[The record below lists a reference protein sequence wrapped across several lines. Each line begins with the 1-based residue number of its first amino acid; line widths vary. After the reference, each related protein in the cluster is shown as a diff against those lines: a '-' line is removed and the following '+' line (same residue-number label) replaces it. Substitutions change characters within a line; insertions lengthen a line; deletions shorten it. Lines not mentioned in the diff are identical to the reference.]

1 MVQTIGGI
9 PFGTQ
14 LDWLWAELQGPEKK
28 TWQNFLTNPN
38 LITPQDF
45 ATAFENTYE
54 RADGKHLEKRK
65 GYAKEVFG
73 AYNANKQ
80 NMLPNNVTTAV
91 DYLTN
96 KGMSLAQAT
105 GVVGNL
111 MAESGFDLDPD
122 AYNPSEGGLGAYGIA
137 QWRGSRQKG
146 LQDYYNRMQPQQT
159 QEENNMQQQ
168 PNNLLS
174 MLQGGASNIADLFI
188 PKQFQRQQ
196 DENQLYSRGEQFA
209 MALDPLI
216 HPKFRAGA
224 QIAENAKARKAFEL
238 EQGARTTTL
247 ATLQK
252 LCSDG
257 DEAACSVAK
266 AVEAKALLPKEALT
280 IYYRQKFAKPTK
292 TATQKTGAQLNDEL
306 KAQGLVGSY
315 DPKAIFN
322 VFSTGDIKEV
332 GVGDTIIGGQEKEA
346 QKVMGNKLTN
356 MFFDMVDEGNG
367 ARDALGQIGILR
379 SIMMDPKFHTGSLTE
394 GKMAATKLYAALG
407 GNVENL
413 DGVSQLETFDALSK
427 ELILAKMGGK
437 LGAGFSD
444 GDRFFVERQSPQL
457 GNTKM
462 GNLQILLI
470 NQIIEERKA
479 LLAQM
484 AIEYANDPERK
495 EKGLPP
501 IDTEFLLA
509 LQKFGEENS
518 IKDIYNERLRELDE
532 FFN

>member
-80 NMLPNNVTTAV
+80 NMLPENVTTAV

-111 MAESGFDLDPD
+111 MAESGFELDPD

-238 EQGARTTTL
+238 QQGARTTTL

-280 IYYRQKFAKPTK
+280 IYYRQKFAKPQK
-292 TATQKTGAQLNDEL
+292 TATQMTGAELNDQKGTNYPSDAL
-306 KAQGLVGSY
+306 
-315 DPKAIFN
+315 FN
-322 VFSTGDIKEV
+322 VFNTGEIKEV
-332 GVGDTIIGGQEKEA
+332 RQGPLVEMTGEKAAEKGMAEFYVQRYTDIVNEGNAGYDLQSTNAMLANLMADPDFTSGAFAETQMNLSKILLALGADPERAAGIGSKEA
-346 QKVMGNKLTN
+346 FN
-356 MFFDMVDEGNG
+356 
-367 ARDALGQIGILR
+367 
-379 SIMMDPKFHTGSLTE
+379 
-394 GKMAATKLYAALG
+394 
-407 GNVENL
+407 
-413 DGVSQLETFDALSK
+413 ALSSR
-427 ELILAKMGGK
+427 LILDLMGGS

-444 GDRFFVERQSPQL
+444 GDRKFVTVMGPQL
-457 GNTKM
+457 GTTQE
-462 GNLQILLI
+462 GNLKILLFNELI
-470 NQIIEERKA
+470 AQRQIDIKDFAVAYVNEIDPATGKKRGALDSEFEKA
-479 LLAQM
+479 L
-484 AIEYANDPERK
+484 AIWAD
-495 EKGLPP
+495 
-501 IDTEFLLA
+501 
-509 LQKFGEENS
+509 EN
-518 IKDIYNERLRELDE
+518 RLEDE
-532 FFN
+532 FKRRMGIQ

>member
-1 MVQTIGGI
+1 MVQTIGSI
-9 PFGTQ
+9 PFSTQ

-54 RADGKHLEKRK
+54 RADGKHLEKRQ
-65 GYAKEVFG
+65 GFAKDVFK
-73 AYNANKQ
+73 AYEFNKQ
-80 NMLPNNVTTAV
+80 DMLPENVTTAV
-91 DYLTN
+91 DYLTK
-96 KGMSLAQAT
+96 KGMTLPQAT

-111 MAESGFDLDPD
+111 MAESGFELDPD

-159 QEENNMQQQ
+159 QKENNMVQQS
-168 PNNLLS
+168 NNLLS
-174 MLQGGASNIADLFI
+174 MLQGGLQNFMK
-188 PKQFQRQQ
+188 PQ
-196 DENQLYSRGEQFA
+196 DENQLFTRGQQVA

-216 HPKFRAGA
+216 HPNFRAGK
-224 QIAENAKARKAFEL
+224 QIAENAKAQRAFEL
-238 EQGARTTTL
+238 QAGAQTRTVSVLQQL
-247 ATLQK
+247 AN
-252 LCSDG
+252 SG
-257 DEAACSVAK
+257 DTVAASILKSLEARAI
-266 AVEAKALLPKEALT
+266 LPKDAMT
-280 IYYRQKFAKPTK
+280 IYYREKFAKPDVSY
-292 TATQKTGAQLNDEL
+292 TQKTGAEL
-306 KAQGLVGSY
+306 GYEGDMAKQTY
-315 DPKAIFN
+315 N
-322 VFSTGDIKEV
+322 VSSTGKITPVKAT
-332 GVGDTIIGGQEKEA
+332 GDTIIGGQEKA
-346 QKVMGNKLTN
+346 SQRVMGEKLTN
-356 MFFDMVDEGNG
+356 MFFDMVSEGTE
-367 ARDALGQIGILR
+367 ARGALGQIGMLR
-379 SIMMDPKFHTGSLTE
+379 SIMMDPTFTTGSLTE

-413 DGVSQLETFDALSK
+413 EGIGALETFDALSK

-479 LLAQM
+479 LLSKM

-501 IDTEFLLA
+501 IDTDFLLA

-518 IKDIYNERLRELDE
+518 IKDIYEERMSELDE

>member
-80 NMLPNNVTTAV
+80 NMLPENVTTAV

-96 KGMSLAQAT
+96 KGMSLAQAS

-111 MAESGFDLDPD
+111 MAESGFELDPD
-122 AYNPSEGGLGAYGIA
+122 AYNPSEGGIGAYGIA

-159 QEENNMQQQ
+159 QKENNMQQQ

-174 MLQGGASNIADLFI
+174 MLQGGLGNLMK
-188 PKQFQRQQ
+188 PQ
-196 DENQLYSRGEQFA
+196 DQNQLYSRGEQFA

-216 HPKFRAGA
+216 HPNFRAGA
-224 QIAENAKARKAFEL
+224 QIAENAKSRKAFEL
-238 EQGARTTTL
+238 QQGAQTRTL
-247 ATLQK
+247 AVLQQ

-257 DEAACSVAK
+257 DEAACAVARS
-266 AVEAKALLPKEALT
+266 VEAKAIEPKDAMT

-292 TATQKTGAQLNDEL
+292 TAIQKTGAQLNAEL
-306 KAQGLVGSY
+306 VAKGQEPIY
-315 DPKAIFN
+315 DPKQAYN

-332 GVGDTIIGGQEKEA
+332 SGGINITNRLGENTENDLRKVALDTQNQLISDNTAARNSLNTIATQRRFLMDQNFESGFGQEF
-346 QKVMGNKLTN
+346 LTN
-356 MFFDMVDEGNG
+356 MKKAFSRFGFSG
-367 ARDALGQIGILR
+367 DADVAAIEQFMAISSQQILDSLG
-379 SIMMDPKFHTGSLTE
+379 GSLGT
-394 GKMAATKLYAALG
+394 
-407 GNVENL
+407 
-413 DGVSQLETFDALSK
+413 GV
-427 ELILAKMGGK
+427 
-437 LGAGFSD
+437 SD
-444 GDRFFVERQSPQL
+444 GDVSLMQ
-457 GNTKM
+457 GMVTNIGMTKK
-462 GNLQILLI
+462 GIRDYLRIL
-470 NQIIEERKA
+470 E
-479 LLAQM
+479 
-484 AIEYANDPERK
+484 AIEKGKQRK
-495 EKGLPP
+495 FEYYR
-501 IDTEFLLA
+501 IYIAE
-509 LQKFGEENS
+509 QE
-518 IKDIYNERLRELDE
+518 KDIPESERTYIIDNPYKFEMAFHQWAQNQPSLLGEG
-532 FFN
+532 

>member
-73 AYNANKQ
+73 AYNANRQ
-80 NMLPNNVTTAV
+80 NMLPENVTTAV
-91 DYLTN
+91 DYLTD

-111 MAESGFDLDPD
+111 MAESGFELDPD
-122 AYNPSEGGLGAYGIA
+122 AYNPSEGGIGAYGIA

-238 EQGARTTTL
+238 QQGARTTTL

-292 TATQKTGAQLNDEL
+292 TAIQKSGAELNAEL
-306 KAQGLVGSY
+306 KTKGLPEIY
-315 DPKAIFN
+315 DAKEAYN
-322 VFSTGDIKEV
+322 VFSTGEV
-332 GVGDTIIGGQEKEA
+332 KPLQSGPLVS
-346 QKVMGNKLTN
+346 MGSEETAADKK
-356 MFFDMVDEGNG
+356 MGEEMVTRYFQILDEGQTAVDAYGKIGMLRQLMLDPNFTSG
-367 ARDALGQIGILR
+367 AFAE
-379 SIMMDPKFHTGSLTE
+379 S
-394 GKMAATKLYAALG
+394 KMNLSKVYAALG
-407 GNVENL
+407 GDVSNL
-413 DGVSQLETFDALSK
+413 EGVATKEAFDALSK
-427 ELILAKMGGK
+427 DLILAKMGGN
-437 LGAGFSD
+437 LGAGFSE
-444 GDRFFVERQSPQL
+444 GDRKFVEVQVPQL
-457 GNTKM
+457 GTTKE
-462 GNLQILLI
+462 GNFRILLI
-470 NQIIEERKA
+470 NEIIQERKIA
-479 LLAQM
+479 LMDLAN
-484 AIEYANDPERK
+484 EYAQKQRAEGK
-495 EKGLPP
+495 PP
-501 IDTEFLLA
+501 IDIAFYNAMKEFGRQNSL
-509 LQKFGEENS
+509 EEEF
-518 IKDIYNERLRELDE
+518 KRRLSEIDQY
-532 FFN
+532 FD

>member
-54 RADGKHLEKRK
+54 RADGKHLEKRQ
-65 GYAKEVFG
+65 GFAKDVFK
-73 AYNANKQ
+73 AYEFNKQ
-80 NMLPNNVTTAV
+80 DMLPENVTTAV
-91 DYLTN
+91 DYLIN
-96 KGMSLAQAT
+96 KGMTLPQAT

-111 MAESGFDLDPD
+111 MAESGFELDPD
-122 AYNPSEGGLGAYGIA
+122 AYNPSEGGIGAYGIA

-174 MLQGGASNIADLFI
+174 MLQGGLGNLMK
-188 PKQFQRQQ
+188 PQ
-196 DENQLYSRGEQFA
+196 DENQLFTRGQQFA

-216 HPKFRAGA
+216 HPNFRAGK
-224 QIAENAKARKAFEL
+224 QIAENAKAQRAFEL
-238 EQGARTTTL
+238 QAGAQTRTVSVLQQL
-247 ATLQK
+247 AD
-252 LCSDG
+252 SG
-257 DEAACSVAK
+257 DAAAASVLGALK
-266 AVEAKALLPKEALT
+266 AKALDPKDAMT

-292 TATQKTGAQLNDEL
+292 TATQKTGAQLNALLE
-306 KAQGLVGSY
+306 AEGEVGTY

-356 MFFDMVDEGNG
+356 MFFDMVDEGNA

-379 SIMMDPKFHTGSLTE
+379 SIMMTPSFTTGSLTE

-479 LLAQM
+479 LLSQM

-518 IKDIYNERLRELDE
+518 IKEIYEERMSELDQ
-532 FFN
+532 FFD

>member
-80 NMLPNNVTTAV
+80 NMLPENVTTAV

-111 MAESGFDLDPD
+111 MAESGFELDPD

-238 EQGARTTTL
+238 QQGARTTTL

-280 IYYRQKFAKPTK
+280 IYYRQKFAKPQK
-292 TATQKTGAQLNDEL
+292 TATQMTGAELNDQKGTNYPSDAL
-306 KAQGLVGSY
+306 
-315 DPKAIFN
+315 FN
-322 VFSTGDIKEV
+322 VFNTGEIKEV
-332 GVGDTIIGGQEKEA
+332 RQGPLVEMTGEKAAEKGMAEFYVQRYKEIVTDGMAGYDLQSTNAALASLMADPDFTSGAFEDTKTNLQKILLALGADPEGAAGISSKEA
-346 QKVMGNKLTN
+346 FN
-356 MFFDMVDEGNG
+356 
-367 ARDALGQIGILR
+367 
-379 SIMMDPKFHTGSLTE
+379 
-394 GKMAATKLYAALG
+394 
-407 GNVENL
+407 
-413 DGVSQLETFDALSK
+413 ALSNR
-427 ELILAKMGGK
+427 LILDLMGGS

-444 GDRFFVERQSPQL
+444 GDRDFVKSMGPQL
-457 GNTKM
+457 GTTKE
-462 GNLQILLI
+462 GNLKILLFNELI
-470 NQIIEERKA
+470 AQRQIDIKDFAVAYVNE
-479 LLAQM
+479 
-484 AIEYANDPERK
+484 IDPETGKRR
-495 EKGLPP
+495 G
-501 IDTEFLLA
+501 A
-509 LQKFGEENS
+509 LDSLFEEALKQWAKENS
-518 IKDIYNERLRELDE
+518 LKDE
-532 FFN
+532 FNRRMGLQ

>member
-1 MVQTIGGI
+1 MVQTIGSI

-38 LITPQDF
+38 LITPAEF
-45 ATAFENTYE
+45 ATAFEKTYE
-54 RADGKHLEKRK
+54 RADGKNLEKRQN
-65 GYAKEVFG
+65 YATDVF
-73 AYNANKQ
+73 NAFSN
-80 NMLPNNVTTAV
+80 NNLSSISPNAVTTV
-91 DYLTN
+91 NYLTD
-96 KGMSLAQAT
+96 KGMTLAQAA
-105 GVVGNL
+105 GVTGNL
-111 MAESGFDLDPD
+111 MAESGFEIDPN
-122 AYNPSEGGLGAYGIA
+122 AYNASGGGIGAYGIA
-137 QWRGSRQKG
+137 QWRGDRQKG
-146 LQDYYNRMQPQQT
+146 LQDYFSRMQPQQT
-159 QEENNMQQQ
+159 QKENTMVQQ
-168 PNNLLS
+168 PNNLIS
-174 MLQGGASNIADLFI
+174 MLQGGVSGIVDYFNK
-188 PKQFQRQQ
+188 PK
-196 DENQLYSRGEQFA
+196 DENQLYTRGEQFG
-209 MALDPLI
+209 MAFDPLI
-216 HPKFRAGA
+216 HPDFRAGR
-224 QIAENAKARKAFEL
+224 QIAENAKARRAFEL
-238 EQGARTTTL
+238 QAGAQTRTVSVLRQL
-247 ATLQK
+247 AD
-252 LCSDG
+252 SG
-257 DEAACSVAK
+257 DAAAASVLGAL
-266 AVEAKALLPKEALT
+266 EAKALDPKDAMT

-292 TATQKTGAQLNDEL
+292 TATQKTGAQLNAEL
-306 KAQGLVGSY
+306 EAKGEVGAY

-322 VFSTGDIKEV
+322 VFNTGDIKEV

-356 MFFDMVDEGNG
+356 MFFDMVGEGNA

-379 SIMMDPKFHTGSLTE
+379 TIMMDPKFTTGSLTE

-484 AIEYANDPERK
+484 AIEYANDPEREGK
-495 EKGLPP
+495 PP

-532 FFN
+532 FFD

>member
-80 NMLPNNVTTAV
+80 NMLPENVTTAV
-91 DYLTN
+91 DYLTD

-111 MAESGFDLDPD
+111 MAESGFELDPD
-122 AYNPSEGGLGAYGIA
+122 AYNPSEGGIGAYGIA

-174 MLQGGASNIADLFI
+174 MLQGGLGNLMK
-188 PKQFQRQQ
+188 PQ
-196 DENQLYSRGEQFA
+196 DQNQLYSRGEQFA

-238 EQGARTTTL
+238 QAGAQTRTLTVL
-247 ATLQK
+247 NQ

-257 DEAACSVAK
+257 DQAACSVAK
-266 AVEAKALLPKEALT
+266 AVEARAIEPKDAMT

-292 TATQKTGAQLNDEL
+292 TAIQKTGAQLNAEL
-306 KAQGLVGSY
+306 EAEGEVGAY

-322 VFSTGDIKEV
+322 VFNTGDIKEV

-356 MFFDMVDEGNG
+356 MFFDMVEEGNG

-379 SIMMDPKFHTGSLTE
+379 TIMMDPKFQTGSLTE
-394 GKMAATKLYAALG
+394 GRMAATKLYAALG

-484 AIEYANDPERK
+484 AIEYANDPVRK

-501 IDTEFLLA
+501 IDTEFLAA
-509 LQKFGEENS
+509 LTEFAKQNS
-518 IKDIYNERLRELDE
+518 IKEIYEERMNELDQ
-532 FFN
+532 FFD